1 MSVTIRRT
9 GLPLD
14 LALANVMTLDDWRA
28 VGEMAKIRI
37 VERTKR
43 GVPPAGVSWPPY
55 SAAYA
60 KRKAAT
66 PGVGPGPVNLKVS
79 GEMLDNIQVKDI
91 TPTSVTIGWDIP

>member
-37 VERTKR
+37 VTRTKR
-43 GVPPAGVSWPPY
+43 VARGS
-55 SAAYA
+55 
-60 KRKAAT
+60 
-66 PGVGPGPVNLKVS
+66 N
-79 GEMLDNIQVKDI
+79 
-91 TPTSVTIGWDIP
+91 

>member
-14 LALANVMTLDDWRA
+14 LALANVMTVDDWRA
-28 VGEMAKIRI
+28 VGDMAKIRI

-55 SAAYA
+55 SEAYA
-60 KRKAAT
+60 KRKAAA
-66 PGVGPGPVNLKVS
+66 VGAGPVNLTVS
-79 GEMLDNIQVKDI
+79 GEMLNGLQVTDI